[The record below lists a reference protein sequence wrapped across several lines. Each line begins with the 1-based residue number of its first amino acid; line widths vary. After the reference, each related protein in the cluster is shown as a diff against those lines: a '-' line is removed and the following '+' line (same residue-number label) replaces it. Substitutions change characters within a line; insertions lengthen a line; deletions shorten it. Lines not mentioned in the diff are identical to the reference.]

1 MEKSPK
7 HAEVRPVRITRTISI
22 RPDQDIWVTN
32 VTEGGNVSRFMQA
45 MLDAAMA
52 GAFDLNKL
60 QGAQGSGIERA
71 MTYLKAKEAGI
82 MFEEDVAQVIQKW
95 AKGRR
100 GVSVTRNKLHPEG
113 VPFVSDFWVEHGKE
127 PLFSVACKSSSRD
140 DRLQLALGEAI
151 IGVQRTGRPVIT
163 VVPYF
168 LDSGQDSRDQFKA
181 LKLPLVELAGLPAAL
196 DAATK

>member
-1 MEKSPK
+1 MDKFSAKAP
-7 HAEVRPVRITRTISI
+7 VRPVRITRTISI

-32 VTEGGNVSRFMQA
+32 ITGGGNVSRFMQA

-60 QGAQGSGIERA
+60 QAGSGGGIDRA

-82 MFEEDVAQVIQKW
+82 MFEEDVAQVVQKW
-95 AKGRR
+95 CKGRR
-100 GVSVTRNKLHPEG
+100 GLAVTRNKLHSEG
-113 VPFVSDFWVEHGKE
+113 IPFVSDFWVEHGKE

-168 LDSGQDSRDQFKA
+168 MESGRETREQFKA
-181 LKLPLVELAGLPAAL
+181 LKLPLVELTGLTAAL
-196 DAATK
+196 DAAVK